1 MRGFPKRI
9 NTAQDIEHSFELV
22 RVGQLDPEDLLNA
35 LEAIGRQAFL
45 HIPIVSVSQNRRTV
59 TTRFVNEA
67 QAGQAGNVTITN
79 VQHRA
84 DPDSSGSMD
93 EGFAFTDLTL
103 SAPLDVG
110 ETVILIPAVASPLVE
125 LGMTAARFVSL
136 GSEIGIKGASFGALK
151 GAIEL

>member
-45 HIPIVSVSQNRRTV
+45 HVPIVGVSKNRLKV

-67 QAGQAGNVTITN
+67 APGQAGNVNITN

-84 DPDSSGSMD
+84 DPDSSGGMD
-93 EGFAFTDLTL
+93 EGFAFTDITL
-103 SAPLDVG
+103 AAPLDEG
-110 ETVILIPAVASPLVE
+110 ETVIMIPAIASPLVE
-125 LGMTAARFVSL
+125 LGMTAARFISL
-136 GSEIGIKGASFGALK
+136 GSEIGIEGASFGALK